1 MEDPPEY
8 LCCPITLELMNDPVI
23 CTDGYSYE
31 RNTIMQYL
39 EKNSISPM
47 TKQPIDKKNI
57 FPNRTLKDA
66 IENYK
71 MNIEKNIKSN
81 AKSKTLPKT
90 NNNTQEYKKD
100 DAKYNVDNDMDEATK
115 KLIEEMMNSDEF
127 DDSKSKKQ
135 TPKYVLMEIE
145 EILKNMVD
153 KNKNHD
159 KYIGLDKD
167 KISLF
172 YVPLLE
178 QNITQLDWLVN
189 NGNTIHKSFYLCAI
203 FNKLPKVIRWL
214 QEKNCAIGEDSIN
227 YAVSLGN
234 KNLVYWLLT
243 NKCNWNIYT
252 FSHAIESKNQDF
264 LSWLIEMD
272 CFWGIL
278 LDKHLK
284 IIQANNNIKQW
295 LILKKCPWII

>member
-81 AKSKTLPKT
+81 RKSKTSPKT
-90 NNNTQEYKKD
+90 NNHTQEYKND
-100 DAKYNVDNDMDEATK
+100 DVDDDTDEG
-115 KLIEEMMNSDEF
+115 
-127 DDSKSKKQ
+127 KQ
-135 TPKYVLMEIE
+135 KQKTNYVLMEIE
-145 EILKNMVD
+145 EILKNMVEKHKH
-153 KNKNHD
+153 KNNN

-227 YAVSLGN
+227 YAVSLGD

-252 FSHAIESKNQDF
+252 FSHAIESANLDF

>member
-8 LCCPITLELMNDPVI
+8 LCCPITLELMNDPVM

-31 RNTIMQYL
+31 RKAIMQYL

-71 MNIEKNIKSN
+71 IDIEKNTKSN
-81 AKSKTLPKT
+81 PKPKVSHKSDNNTHTHKNYDTDSDIDEESKINNSKT
-90 NNNTQEYKKD
+90 KKKPQN
-100 DAKYNVDNDMDEATK
+100 A
-115 KLIEEMMNSDEF
+115 L
-127 DDSKSKKQ
+127 
-135 TPKYVLMEIE
+135 LEIE
-145 EILKNMVD
+145 EILKNVVD
-153 KNKNHD
+153 KNNY
-159 KYIGLDKD
+159 KYHNKYVGLDDD

-172 YVPLLE
+172 YVPLIS
-178 QNITQLDWLVN
+178 QNITQLEWLVK

-203 FNKLPKVIRWL
+203 INKLPKVIRWL
-214 QEKNCAIGEDSIN
+214 LEQKCTIGEDSLN
-227 YAVSLGN
+227 YAVSLGD

-243 NKCNWNIYT
+243 NNCNWNIYT
-252 FSHAIESKNQDF
+252 FSHAIESKNLEF
-264 LSWLIEMD
+264 FSWLIEMD

-278 LDKHLK
+278 MDKHLK
-284 IIQANNNIKQW
+284 IIQQDKKIKDW
-295 LILKKCPWII
+295 LMLKKCPWSI

>member
-1 MEDPPEY
+1 MEEAPEY

-31 RNTIMQYL
+31 RKTIMQYL

-71 MNIEKNIKSN
+71 INIEKNINSNKEPKVSHKSDDN
-81 AKSKTLPKT
+81 THTNKNYEMDSDIDEESKKIIKEMMKSDKINNSKTKKKT
-90 NNNTQEYKKD
+90 QN
-100 DAKYNVDNDMDEATK
+100 M
-115 KLIEEMMNSDEF
+115 
-127 DDSKSKKQ
+127 
-135 TPKYVLMEIE
+135 LMEIE
-145 EILKNMVD
+145 EILKNIVD
-153 KNKNHD
+153 KNNY
-159 KYIGLDKD
+159 KYHNKYVGLDDD

-172 YVPLLE
+172 YVPLIE
-178 QNITQLDWLVN
+178 QNITQLEWLVKN
-189 NGNTIHKSFYLCAI
+189 DNTIHKSFYLCAI
-203 FNKLPKVIRWL
+203 INKLPKVIRWL
-214 QEKNCAIGEDSIN
+214 LEQKCAIGEDSIN
-227 YAVSLGN
+227 YAVSLGD

-243 NKCNWNIYT
+243 NNCNWNIYT
-252 FSHAIESKNQDF
+252 FSHAIESKNLEY

-278 LDKHLK
+278 MDKHLK
-284 IIQANNNIKQW
+284 IIQQDKKIKDW
-295 LILKKCPWII
+295 LMLKKCPWSI